1 MRDAMPVD
9 AMPGCHASCP
19 AASIY
24 VCDVDALVQSG
35 VIRRGRVLCIRLEHL
50 PRGLAASSA
59 GRLATFGL
67 CCCCCMAAVCC
78 CGCWLLPESRRT
90 AVHRQGTFNQRN
102 VSSSQNR
109 ETGQMWQASD
119 SHLRKYSRI
128 LPPLT
133 APAAADACSPAARL
147 PPACCCCCWPRGL
160 STVDCRGRPGVG
172 GSGRERGRRSQPWQ
186 PR

>member
-78 CGCWLLPESRRT
+78 CCCWLLPESRRT
-90 AVHRQGTFNQRN
+90 QTGHFQSVESAECQQQPAEPRDGPNVASLRQPSQKAVLYPHLVLLLLEQSGF
-102 VSSSQNR
+102 SSIR
-109 ETGQMWQASD
+109 CDASVC
-119 SHLRKYSRI
+119 LK
-128 LPPLT
+128 L
-133 APAAADACSPAARL
+133 
-147 PPACCCCCWPRGL
+147 
-160 STVDCRGRPGVG
+160 GVG
-172 GSGRERGRRSQPWQ
+172 TAGWNRDYV
-186 PR
+186 